1 MHFWKKGHL
10 SGKAKF
16 HALINGQ
23 FPIHLRWDL
32 YCPILKKLLISPIY
46 CMKKQQT
53 RQYVVSAVAVFDIK
67 NILASI
73 NL

>member
-1 MHFWKKGHL
+1 MLFWKNGHL

-16 HALINGQ
+16 HAPINGQ
-23 FPIHLRWDL
+23 LPIHLRWRL
-32 YCPILKKLLISPIY
+32 YGPLLKKLLIAPIY

-67 NILASI
+67 KAFWLS
-73 NL
+73 